1 MNITSILTPFTSK
14 PPLPDLKTDTPIE
27 WKWLYVKPELEKTQ
41 ITLDISSLTL
51 VSLEGGYGVVYKT
64 PDDKIV
70 KLIKQN
76 GKSENAMIFR
86 EAKRVEIPDIDI
98 DDNSD
103 FIVDI
108 QNEVDYQM
116 RAHQNIRANDDEPIA
131 PVVYFGGVFVLLGHY
146 YGIILMEN
154 VKGTPLSYKYMEI
167 LPVKDL
173 VEIHTQISE
182 FLRLIH
188 ELNIAH
194 NDLHTT
200 NIIIQRKN
208 DKPVIKVIDWGLGS
222 PIDVSPFWLSKER
235 RASLPLNRQ
244 IDEVGYRFL
253 SEISALI
260 NARRPES
267 NCIIN

>member
-14 PPLPDLKTDTPIE
+14 HPLPDLKTDTPIE

-86 EAKRVEIPDIDI
+86 EAKRVEIPDID
-98 DDNSD
+98 DNSD

-154 VKGTPLSYKYMEI
+154 VTI
-167 LPVKDL
+167 LNQNN
-173 VEIHTQISE
+173 H
-182 FLRLIH
+182 
-188 ELNIAH
+188 
-194 NDLHTT
+194 
-200 NIIIQRKN
+200 
-208 DKPVIKVIDWGLGS
+208 IK
-222 PIDVSPFWLSKER
+222 FT
-235 RASLPLNRQ
+235 
-244 IDEVGYRFL
+244 
-253 SEISALI
+253 
-260 NARRPES
+260 
-267 NCIIN
+267 